1 MRVLHRLGHNVDAI
15 ECTNDIWK
23 AYLSVLL
30 GRIDSPHWHLR
41 LVVKKRRPM
50 EYITAVPEDLPPLR
64 RYLNNPELMDV
75 VADVEGPPAMD
86 L

>member
-1 MRVLHRLGHNVDAI
+1 
-15 ECTNDIWK
+15 
-23 AYLSVLL
+23 
-30 GRIDSPHWHLR
+30 
-41 LVVKKRRPM
+41 M